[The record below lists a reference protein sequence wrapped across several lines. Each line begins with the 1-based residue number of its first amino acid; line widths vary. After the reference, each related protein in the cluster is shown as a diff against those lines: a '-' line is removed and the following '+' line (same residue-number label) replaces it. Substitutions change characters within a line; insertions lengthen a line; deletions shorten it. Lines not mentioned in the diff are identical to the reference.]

1 MKLNKLLSKMY
12 PITSKEDNLNDFTQS
27 ILNRTLGMFEYTGLP
42 DSLPAVEIEKRLQ
55 LKGHATIFEYKGQL
69 YVTTGAYAGMEK
81 SPYNEPTQVIV
92 NVPAFNLNQTLDIN
106 KNCVVIK
113 NDSLAAGLLTTIVK
127 HGTLMI
133 ENEITM
139 LIKDYNSRVETV
151 FVGGTDQTV
160 DSANAYIKNLVD
172 GNLGVVA
179 ENSFLQ
185 DLKVQNAQGTNT
197 TPYTDLIQYQQFLK
211 SDLYNELGLSSL
223 NNMKKERMNVD
234 EVNANNDNIYPLIDN
249 MLKNRMDGIKM
260 VNKLFNGNIQVDF
273 SGTWKD
279 KADNR
284 NTPDQQGQPKQQ
296 QNTVDNPQ
304 QPEQPEQ
311 PKQEQPKQEQPKQQ
325 EQQEQPKQKEDEK

>member
-81 SPYNEPTQVIV
+81 SPYNQPTQVIV

-160 DSANAYIKNLVD
+160 DSANTYIKNLVD

-185 DLKVQNAQGTNT
+185 DLKVQNSQGTNT

-234 EVNANNDNIYPLIDN
+234 EVNANNDNIYPLIDD

-279 KADNR
+279 KSDNR

-311 PKQEQPKQEQPKQQ
+311 PKQQEQQEQPKQ

>member
-55 LKGHATIFEYKGQL
+55 LKGHATIFEYKGEL

-113 NDSLAAGLLTTIVK
+113 NDSLGAGLLTTIVK

-160 DSANAYIKNLVD
+160 DSANTYIKNLVD

-197 TPYTDLIQYQQFLK
+197 TPYTDLIEYQQFLK

-260 VNKLFNGNIQVDF
+260 VNKLFNGSIQVDY

-284 NTPDQQGQPKQQ
+284 NTPDQEQQPKQQ

-304 QPEQPEQ
+304 QPEQP
-311 PKQEQPKQEQPKQQ
+311 KQEQPKQEQPEQQ
-325 EQQEQPKQKEDEK
+325 EQQEKPKQRKDN

>member
-1 MKLNKLLSKMY
+1 
-12 PITSKEDNLNDFTQS
+12 
-27 ILNRTLGMFEYTGLP
+27 MFEYTGLP

-55 LKGHATIFEYKGQL
+55 LKGHATIFEYKGKL
-69 YVTTGAYAGMEK
+69 YVTTGGYAGMDK

-92 NVPAFNLNQTLDIN
+92 NIPAFNLNQTLDIN

-113 NDSLAAGLLTTIVK
+113 NDSLGVGLLTTIVK
-127 HGTLMI
+127 HGTLML

-160 DSANAYIKNLVD
+160 DSANTYIKNLVD
-172 GNLGVVA
+172 GNLGVVT

-185 DLKVQNAQGTNT
+185 DLKVQNSQGTNT
-197 TPYTDLIQYQQFLK
+197 TPYSDLIEYQQFLK

-223 NNMKKERMNVD
+223 NNMKKERMNQD
-234 EVNANNDNIYPLIDN
+234 EVNANNDNIYPLVDD

-260 VNKLFNGNIQVDF
+260 VNKLFNGNIQVDY

-279 KADNR
+279 KAEQR
-284 NTPDQQGQPKQQ
+284 NTPDQKEQPKQE

-304 QPEQPEQ
+304 QPEQP
-311 PKQEQPKQEQPKQQ
+311 KQEQPTQEQPEQQQ
-325 EQQEQPKQKEDEK
+325 EQEKPKQREEKQ